1 MSDIVNIIEEVKK
14 FGNVKEVMSYF
25 TFDELQYQH
34 QYQQKKE
41 LSKIRK
47 HLRED
52 GVDTNILNNYD
63 LKTIS
68 DAELEDL
75 NNKIP
80 RHKEKAKQD

>member
-25 TFDELQYQH
+25 TVDELK
-34 QYQQKKE
+34 YQQQQQQHKE
-41 LSKIRK
+41 LIKIRK

-52 GVDTNILNNYD
+52 GVDTNILNSYD

-75 NNKIP
+75 NSKIP